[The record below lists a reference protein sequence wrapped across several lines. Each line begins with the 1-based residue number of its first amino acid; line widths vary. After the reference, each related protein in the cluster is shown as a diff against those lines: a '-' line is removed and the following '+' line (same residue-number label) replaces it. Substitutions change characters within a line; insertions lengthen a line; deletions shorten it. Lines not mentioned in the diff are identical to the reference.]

1 MDFSKGPVVKTEL
14 VCKWIDRTSPRRQR
28 LGRAAAA
35 AASVC
40 EQTFGSMHELVDHV
54 TTEHVAAGLES
65 LSHVCMWDECLR
77 GGKAF
82 KAKYKLINHIRVH
95 TGEKPFSCAFP
106 NCGKMPREQ
115 LHSLTLKKEQMCE
128 KPFQCEFCERRFANS
143 SDRKK
148 HSQVHTASKPYDC
161 KALGCTKSYTHP
173 SSLRKHMK
181 VHVKSSP
188 TSEPRD
194 PYDSIP
200 HQLQQ
205 PHQALLEPLNL
216 KMNRHSP
223 SLANNNAEFPLLTN
237 HELGLSS
244 AGEADHKLLLR
255 SSSPMAMPLDLSLSG
270 LKSQLAQRQ
279 QSGRTPRRSQRSVN
293 PALPQLS
300 NIKEWYVCTR
310 TTAPHFPLL
319 HPDHI
324 KSEPSDDDEYV
335 TTDDQFCVVKNGCL
349 ARFSVT
355 PDLAALTTS
364 NFVLLL
370 LSSQYFTFDKILI
383 ANRGEIACRVIKTCK
398 KMGIQTVAVHSDVD
412 SSAVHPGYGFL
423 SENKEFAKRLA
434 AEGVAFIGPDTHAIQ
449 AMGDKIESKLI
460 AKAAKVNTIPGFDG
474 VVETVEEA
482 VKIAQEI
489 GYPVMIKASAGGGGK
504 GMRISWN
511 DEETRYRIPSF
522 CLHLQLQ

>member
-1 MDFSKGPVVKTEL
+1 MKRTAGVARQHNGLVSPLGNNNSGASSIVSPPQPRATGGSDGGAAGGGGGGGGMDGLLDFSKGPATVKTEL
-14 VCKWIDRTSPRRQR
+14 VCKWIDRTSSSRQTL
-28 LGRAAAA
+28 LGRTAAT
-35 AASVC
+35 SVC
-40 EQTFGSMHELVDHV
+40 DQSFGSMHELVDHV

-106 NCGKMPREQ
+106 NCGKMFARSEN
-115 LHSLTLKKEQMCE
+115 LKIHTRTHTGE

-188 TSEPRD
+188 TSDPRD
-194 PYDSIP
+194 AYDAIVAP
-200 HQLQQ
+200 HQLQP
-205 PHQALLEPLNL
+205 PHQALLEPLDL

-223 SLANNNAEFPLLTN
+223 SLANGNHHHHHHRHFPLLSS
-237 HELGLSS
+237 HASDIGS
-244 AGEADHKLLLR
+244 AGEVDHKLLLR
-255 SSSPMAMPLDLSLSG
+255 SSSPVAMPLDLSLSG

-279 QSGRTPRRSQRSVN
+279 QSGRSRRRSQRSVN

-310 TTAPHFPLL
+310 STVPHFPLL

-324 KSEPSDDDEYV
+324 KSEPSDDEEYV
-335 TTDDQFCVVKNGCL
+335 T
-349 ARFSVT
+349 
-355 PDLAALTTS
+355 
-364 NFVLLL
+364 
-370 LSSQYFTFDKILI
+370 
-383 ANRGEIACRVIKTCK
+383 
-398 KMGIQTVAVHSDVD
+398 
-412 SSAVHPGYGFL
+412 
-423 SENKEFAKRLA
+423 
-434 AEGVAFIGPDTHAIQ
+434 
-449 AMGDKIESKLI
+449 
-460 AKAAKVNTIPGFDG
+460 
-474 VVETVEEA
+474 
-482 VKIAQEI
+482 
-489 GYPVMIKASAGGGGK
+489 
-504 GMRISWN
+504 
-511 DEETRYRIPSF
+511 
-522 CLHLQLQ
+522 

>member
-1 MDFSKGPVVKTEL
+1 MKRTAVVARHNGLVSPLGNNNSGASSIVSPPQPRPTGISACADGGAGVVGMDGLLDFSKGPTVKTEL
-14 VCKWIDRTSPRRQR
+14 VCKWIDRTSPRQM
-28 LGRAAAA
+28 LGRTAT
-35 AASVC
+35 SVC
-40 EQTFGSMHELVDHV
+40 DQTFGSMHELVDHV

-77 GGKAF
+77 AGKAF

-95 TGEKPFSCAFP
+95 TGEKPFACAFP
-106 NCGKMPREQ
+106 NCCKMFARSEN
-115 LHSLTLKKEQMCE
+115 LKIHTRTHTGE

-188 TSEPRD
+188 PCERRD
-194 PYDSIP
+194 AYDSIA

-205 PHQALLEPLNL
+205 PHQGLLEPLDL

-223 SLANNNAEFPLLTN
+223 SLANGNIHFPLLSS
-237 HELGLSS
+237 HALDIGS

-270 LKSQLAQRQ
+270 LKSQLAQKQ
-279 QSGRTPRRSQRSVN
+279 QSGRSRRRSQRSVN

-310 TTAPHFPLL
+310 STAPHFPLL

-324 KSEPSDDDEYV
+324 KSEPSDDEDYV
-335 TTDDQFCVVKNGCL
+335 T
-349 ARFSVT
+349 
-355 PDLAALTTS
+355 
-364 NFVLLL
+364 
-370 LSSQYFTFDKILI
+370 
-383 ANRGEIACRVIKTCK
+383 
-398 KMGIQTVAVHSDVD
+398 
-412 SSAVHPGYGFL
+412 
-423 SENKEFAKRLA
+423 
-434 AEGVAFIGPDTHAIQ
+434 
-449 AMGDKIESKLI
+449 
-460 AKAAKVNTIPGFDG
+460 
-474 VVETVEEA
+474 
-482 VKIAQEI
+482 
-489 GYPVMIKASAGGGGK
+489 
-504 GMRISWN
+504 
-511 DEETRYRIPSF
+511 
-522 CLHLQLQ
+522 

>member
-1 MDFSKGPVVKTEL
+1 MKRTAVVARHNGLVSPLGNNNSGASSIVSPPQPRATSISASADGGVCGGMDGLLDFSKGPIVKTEL
-14 VCKWIDRTSPRRQR
+14 VCKWIDRTSSRQM
-28 LGRAAAA
+28 LGRTAT
-35 AASVC
+35 SVC
-40 EQTFGSMHELVDHV
+40 DQTFSSMHELVDHV
-54 TTEHVAAGLES
+54 TTEHVAAGLET
-65 LSHVCMWDECLR
+65 LSHVCMWDECMR

-95 TGEKPFSCAFP
+95 TGEKPFACAFP
-106 NCGKMPREQ
+106 NCGKMFARSEN
-115 LHSLTLKKEQMCE
+115 LKIHTRTHTGE

-194 PYDSIP
+194 VYDTIP

-216 KMNRHSP
+216 KMNRLSP
-223 SLANNNAEFPLLTN
+223 SFANGNTHFPLLSN
-237 HELGLSS
+237 HALDISS
-244 AGEADHKLLLR
+244 ASEVDHKLLLR

-279 QSGRTPRRSQRSVN
+279 QSGRTRRRSQRSVN

-310 TTAPHFPLL
+310 STAPHFPLL

-324 KSEPSDDDEYV
+324 KSEPSDDEEYV
-335 TTDDQFCVVKNGCL
+335 T
-349 ARFSVT
+349 
-355 PDLAALTTS
+355 
-364 NFVLLL
+364 
-370 LSSQYFTFDKILI
+370 
-383 ANRGEIACRVIKTCK
+383 
-398 KMGIQTVAVHSDVD
+398 
-412 SSAVHPGYGFL
+412 
-423 SENKEFAKRLA
+423 
-434 AEGVAFIGPDTHAIQ
+434 
-449 AMGDKIESKLI
+449 
-460 AKAAKVNTIPGFDG
+460 
-474 VVETVEEA
+474 
-482 VKIAQEI
+482 
-489 GYPVMIKASAGGGGK
+489 
-504 GMRISWN
+504 
-511 DEETRYRIPSF
+511 
-522 CLHLQLQ
+522 